1 MGTKAVRFSE
11 KEERSINEFLEINPF
26 LDFST
31 LARLS
36 IMRFIEN
43 PEIKLKAVIPNKIKV
58 KVKVKVKNKTDNTR
72 IH

>member
-1 MGTKAVRFSE
+1 MGTKAVRFSD
-11 KEERSINEFLEINPF
+11 KEEKDISEFLEMNPF

-36 IMRFIEN
+36 IMSFIEN
-43 PEIKLKAVIPNKIKV
+43 PEIKLKAVLPSKNID
-58 KVKVKVKNKTDNTR
+58 KNKHEKVR

>member
-1 MGTKAVRFSE
+1 MGTKAVRFSDN
-11 KEERSINEFLEINPF
+11 EEEAIAEFLEKNPF

-36 IMRFIEN
+36 IMNFIEN
-43 PEIKLKAVIPNKIKV
+43 PELKLKPISVNINKEKM
-58 KVKVKVKNKTDNTR
+58 KNEKTR

>member
-1 MGTKAVRFSE
+1 MAIKAVRFSE
-11 KEERSINEFLEINPF
+11 NEEKAIAEFLEKNPF

-36 IMRFIEN
+36 IMNFIEN
-43 PEIKLKAVIPNKIKV
+43 PELRLKPISINTNKEKIKSE
-58 KVKVKVKNKTDNTR
+58 KLR

>member
-1 MGTKAVRFSE
+1 MGTKAVRFSDSEE
-11 KEERSINEFLEINPF
+11 KAITEFLEKNPF

-36 IMRFIEN
+36 IMSFIEN
-43 PEIKLKAVIPNKIKV
+43 PELKLKPISVNKEKIKSD
-58 KVKVKVKNKTDNTR
+58 KSR